1 MTDSEQEHDGAGRRG
16 TAVDTAVNAAAGDAD
31 IAMTVGEV
39 STLLGVSVRALH
51 HWDETGLR
59 IHPDAVPPATGSTAR
74 QTSCASSRSSST
86 GRPA

>member
-51 HWDETGLR
+51 HWDETGLV
-59 IHPDAVPPATGSTAR
+59 HPSRRSAAGYRLYCEADIMR
-74 QTSCASSRSSST
+74 SRSSST

>member
-1 MTDSEQEHDGAGRRG
+1 MDDIYQDTHQTGDTVTDSEQEHNGAGTRD

-51 HWDETGLR
+51 HWDESGTL
-59 IHPDAVPPATGSTAR
+59 PS
-74 QTSCASSRSSST
+74 
-86 GRPA
+86 